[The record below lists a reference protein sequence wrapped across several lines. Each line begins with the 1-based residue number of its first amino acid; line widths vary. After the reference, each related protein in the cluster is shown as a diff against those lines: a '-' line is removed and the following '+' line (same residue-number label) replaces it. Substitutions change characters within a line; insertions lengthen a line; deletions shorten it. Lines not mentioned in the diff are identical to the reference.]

1 MLKKSG
7 FTLLMAHGIAAMAQT
22 VSGTVFCAGTMFDPS
37 PASVSIS
44 GTVAAADAGL
54 PGAIWVGIEDPS
66 RPGYPAAFL
75 TPDGWVAWTTGGFPT
90 YVETASIG
98 STFSYSACIPS
109 SPSGVGC
116 AATSA
121 DFVGWKVY
129 AGYGV
134 LTPEHQALIGRRR
147 ASLNQAKPWLQQRG
161 KWRADY
167 DDDVA
172 FRNALVQKSANDGRW
187 GEALTIPFISC
198 TPPESGGGQ

>member
-1 MLKKSG
+1 MLKNSA
-7 FTLLMAHGIAAMAQT
+7 FTLMLAHGMVAMAQT
-22 VSGTVFCAGTMFDPS
+22 VSGNVFCAGTTYDPA

-44 GTVAAADAGL
+44 GTVAASDVDL
-54 PGAIWVGIEDPS
+54 PGAIWVGIEDPGT
-66 RPGYPAAFL
+66 PGTPAAFL
-75 TPDGWVAWTTGGFPT
+75 TPSGWVTWTTGGFPT
-90 YVETASIG
+90 YVETTAIG

-109 SPSGVGC
+109 SPAVGGC

-129 AGYGV
+129 TGYGV

-147 ASLNQAKPWLQQRG
+147 ASLDLAKPWLQQKG

-167 DDDVA
+167 DDDTA
-172 FRNALVQKSANDGRW
+172 FRNALIQKSANDGRW

-198 TPPESGGGQ
+198 TPPESGGQ

>member
-7 FTLLMAHGIAAMAQT
+7 FILLMAHGIAAMAQT
-22 VSGTVFCAGTMFDPS
+22 VSGNVFCAGSTFDPS
-37 PASVSIS
+37 PASVSIN
-44 GTVAAADAGL
+44 GTVAAVDVGL

-75 TPDGWVAWTTGGFPT
+75 TPGGWVAWTTGGFPA
-90 YVETASIG
+90 YVETSSIS

-109 SPSGVGC
+109 SPAGGAC
-116 AATSA
+116 AATSV

-134 LTPEHQALIGRRR
+134 LTPEHQDLIAKRR
-147 ASLNQAKPWLQQRG
+147 ASLNLAKPWLQQRG

-167 DDDVA
+167 DNDIA

-187 GEALTIPFISC
+187 GPALTIPFISC
-198 TPPESGGGQ
+198 TPPDSGSQ

>member
-1 MLKKSG
+1 MLKNSVL
-7 FTLLMAHGIAAMAQT
+7 TLLLAHGMAAMAQT
-22 VSGTVFCAGTMFDPS
+22 VSGNVFCAGMTFDPA

-44 GTVAAADAGL
+44 GTVAASDVGL
-54 PGAIWVGIEDPS
+54 PGAIWVGIEDPGT
-66 RPGYPAAFL
+66 PGTPAAFL
-75 TPDGWVAWTTGGFPT
+75 TPSGWVTWTTGGFPT
-90 YVETASIG
+90 YVETTAIG

-109 SPSGVGC
+109 SPAVGGC

-134 LTPEHQALIGRRR
+134 LTPEHQALIQKRR
-147 ASLNQAKPWLQQRG
+147 ASLDAAKPWLQQKG

-167 DDDVA
+167 DDDTA
-172 FRNALVQKSANDGRW
+172 FRNALIQKSANDGRW

-198 TPPESGGGQ
+198 TPPESGGQ